1 MISLNFLEIKIS
13 LNYIQNN
20 FDAYDN
26 LMLLVYFFLLQLLDV
41 FFDYFVNLISRDV
54 SGT

>member
-26 LMLLVYFFLLQLLDV
+26 LMLLVYFLSDCPELLE
-41 FFDYFVNLISRDV
+41 
-54 SGT
+54 